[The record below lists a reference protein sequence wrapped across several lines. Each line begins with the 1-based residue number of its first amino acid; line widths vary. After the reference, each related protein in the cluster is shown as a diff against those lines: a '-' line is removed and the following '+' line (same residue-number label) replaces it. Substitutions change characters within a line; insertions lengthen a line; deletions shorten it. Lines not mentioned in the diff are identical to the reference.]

1 MNHIE
6 AELHRIEARLAAYP
20 DPFEHAGLY
29 AAQQALR
36 WAAQPEAFA
45 PPYSVVTRR
54 GNEADSKG
62 CSEGNRPPAS
72 SNNTGLTV
80 DVA

>member
-1 MNHIE
+1 MDHLA
-6 AELHRIEARLAAYP
+6 AEIARIETRLAAYP

-45 PPYSVVTRR
+45 SPYAVVT
-54 GNEADSKG
+54 GSGGASADCSADSRLAP
-62 CSEGNRPPAS
+62 SLD
-72 SNNTGLTV
+72 TGGRISGAV
-80 DVA
+80 